1 MHEED
6 LEEELPP
13 GGEFN
18 TTSFLTGILVGAAV
32 GAGIALLFAPAS
44 GDDTRR
50 LIRRRAR
57 SVGKEVS
64 HGWATAKDEAR
75 RQFKDKK
82 EALRERLAQGLDRVE
97 DALDV

>member
-6 LEEELPP
+6 LEDDLPT
-13 GGEFN
+13 GSEFD
-18 TTSFLTGILVGAAV
+18 TTSFLTGVLVGAAV
-32 GAGIALLFAPAS
+32 GAGLALLFAPAS

-50 LIRRRAR
+50 LIRRRAKAIE
-57 SVGKEVS
+57 KEAS
-64 HGWATAKDEAR
+64 RGWASARDEAR

>member
-6 LEEELPP
+6 LEDEPA
-13 GGEFN
+13 GGSEFD
-18 TTSFLTGILVGAAV
+18 TTSFLTGVLVGAAV
-32 GAGIALLFAPAS
+32 GAGLALLFAPAS

-50 LIRRRAR
+50 LLRRRAKA
-57 SVGKEVS
+57 VGKEAS
-64 HGWATAKDEAR
+64 RGWASTRDEAR

>member
-6 LEEELPP
+6 LEDDLPT
-13 GGEFN
+13 GGEFD

-57 SVGKEVS
+57 ALEKDASRSWG
-64 HGWATAKDEAR
+64 TARDEAR

>member
-6 LEEELPP
+6 LEDDLPT
-13 GGEFN
+13 GSGFD
-18 TTSFLTGILVGAAV
+18 TTSFLTGMLVGAAV
-32 GAGIALLFAPAS
+32 GAGLALLFAPAS

-50 LIRRRAR
+50 LIRRRAKAIE
-57 SVGKEVS
+57 KEAS
-64 HGWATAKDEAR
+64 RGWASARDEAR